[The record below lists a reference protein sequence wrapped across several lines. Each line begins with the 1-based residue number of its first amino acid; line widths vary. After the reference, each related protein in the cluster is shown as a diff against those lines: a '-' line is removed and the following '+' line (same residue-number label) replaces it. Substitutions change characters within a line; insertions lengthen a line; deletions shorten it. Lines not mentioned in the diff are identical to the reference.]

1 MFTRACRNGTIAL
14 AASLVIASIPSTAA
28 FAGYAKKSANDEMSD
43 EAKRAEQAAEVL
55 TAATTGADGPIPQA
69 LLQKAKGIAVIP
81 HVVKG
86 AMGVGG
92 RWGKGVVS
100 SRTADGTWSAPAFV
114 SVGGASYGFQIG
126 VEATDLILVFT
137 DPKGIHAL
145 LDDKVKLGADA
156 GLTAGPIGRK
166 AETGVNLTLDA
177 AIYSY
182 SRSKGLFAG
191 IALDGAVLDVDD
203 DANARVYGKDVK
215 VKQLLDGDVGANAT
229 VQPFLEAMADHV
241 PMRQT

>member
-14 AASLVIASIPSTAA
+14 AASLVIASTAA
-28 FAGYAKKSANDEMSD
+28 FAGDAKPSANDGQSD
-43 EAKRAEQAAEVL
+43 EAKRVEQAAEVVI
-55 TAATTGADGPIPQA
+55 AATTGADAAIPRA
-69 LLQKAKGIAVIP
+69 LLQEAKGIAVIP

-86 AMGVGG
+86 ALGVGG
-92 RWGKGVVS
+92 RWGKGVVA
-100 SRTADGTWSAPAFV
+100 SRTAEGTWSAPAFV
-114 SVGGASYGFQIG
+114 SIGGASYGFQIG

-137 DPKGIHAL
+137 DPKGIQAL

-156 GLTAGPIGRK
+156 GVTAGPIGRK

-191 IALDGAVLDVDD
+191 IALDGAVLDVDQ

-215 VKQLLDGDVGANAT
+215 AKQLLNGKVGASAT
-229 VQPFLEAMADHV
+229 VQPFMEAMADHV